1 MTTPSQPPSDPAR
14 AEPEAQTAA
23 LLDQDRAQSARA
35 AEAQQSERRLQALMA
50 QSSQLLWFAAKGGAL
65 TADSPSLRAFTGL
78 HAEEL
83 RGGGLLQ
90 ALHPRDW
97 TGNQAAWTRA
107 QETGQDLVIEQRI
120 RRHDGVF
127 RSFEV
132 RLTPVPGEDGTVN
145 EWASSAI
152 DVTDR
157 APAEHDTGLGEE
169 RFQQTLDSAPIGMCI
184 VGLDGLFIQVNRAL
198 GELLGY
204 RAEELVK
211 LRFQDITHP
220 DDLEIDLA
228 LLARTINGEIP
239 GYTLEKRYRHRAGA
253 MIHAILHVA
262 LVRDRR
268 GDPVHFIS
276 QILDVTD
283 QKRAEA
289 ALRASEERFRLL
301 TTRLPISV
309 FQANLEGQFTFVNER
324 WYELL
329 GRRPEDS
336 IPGGWRTAIHPADL
350 PQVEAAWVAQTQHP
364 QEIVLEYRLLTLG
377 GELRWVR
384 VNITPVRGEAG
395 RVEAH
400 LGVLMDIQDQK
411 HVEELLRES
420 LEQRAIIESQR
431 VRLAEL
437 STPLIPIRDDIVI
450 MPLIGTL
457 DPERAEQVLETLLAG
472 ISRARVRVAILDVT
486 GVLTMDEQVASGLL
500 RAAQAARLLGA
511 QIILSGIRPE
521 VARTLVETSADLSRI
536 ITCGTLQAGITI
548 AMSSARASR

>member
-1 MTTPSQPPSDPAR
+1 MTTPSQPPSGPAY
-14 AEPEAQTAA
+14 AELEERIAA
-23 LLDQDRAQSARA
+23 LLEQSRAQSARV
-35 AEAQQSERRLQALMA
+35 AEAQQSERRLRALMT
-50 QSSQLLWFAAKGGAL
+50 QSSRIRWIAAADGSL
-65 TADSPSLRAFTGL
+65 TADSSALRTFTGL
-78 HAEEL
+78 GEEEL
-83 RGGGLLQ
+83 RGRGLLQ
-90 ALHPRDW
+90 ALHSQDW
-97 TGNQAAWTRA
+97 ARNQDAWTAA
-107 QETGQDLVIEQRI
+107 QEAGQAFSIEQRI

-132 RLTPVPGEDGTVN
+132 RFTPVPGEDGATH
-145 EWASSAI
+145 EWIGEAI
-152 DVTDR
+152 DLADR
-157 APAEHDTGLGEE
+157 ALAEQDTGLGEE

-198 GELLGY
+198 GQLLGY
-204 RAEELVK
+204 TPEELVR

-228 LLARTINGEIP
+228 LLGRTINGEIP
-239 GYTLEKRYRHRAGA
+239 GYTLEKRYRHRDGA
-253 MIHAILHVA
+253 EIHAILHVA

-268 GDPVHFIS
+268 GEPVHFIS
-276 QILDVTD
+276 QILDVTEH
-283 QKRAEA
+283 KKAEE

-309 FQANLEGQFTFVNER
+309 FQFDLEGQFTFVNER

-329 GRRPEDS
+329 DRRPGESLPD
-336 IPGGWRTAIHPADL
+336 GWRTAIHPDDL
-350 PQVEAAWVAQTQHP
+350 APVEAAWIRQIEHP
-364 QEIVLEYRLLTLG
+364 QELVLEYRLRTRDD
-377 GELRWVR
+377 ELRWVR
-384 VNITPVRGEAG
+384 THVTPMRGEGG
-395 RVEAH
+395 RVEAY
-400 LGVLMDIQDQK
+400 LGVIMDIQDQK

-437 STPLIPIRDDIVI
+437 STPLIPIRDDVVV

-457 DPERAEQVLETLLAG
+457 DPERAEQLLETLLAG

-511 QIILSGIRPE
+511 QMILSGIRPE
-521 VARTLVETSADLSRI
+521 VARILVVTGADLSKI
-536 ITCGTLQAGITI
+536 IVCGNLQAAITY
-548 AMSSARASR
+548 AMTIVGAGR